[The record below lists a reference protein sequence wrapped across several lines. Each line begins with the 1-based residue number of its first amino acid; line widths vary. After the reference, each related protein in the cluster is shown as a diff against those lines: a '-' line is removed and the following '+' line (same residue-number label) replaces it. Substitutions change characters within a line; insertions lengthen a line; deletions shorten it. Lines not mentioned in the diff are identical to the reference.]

1 LKYNGFYKA
10 NELDQL
16 PDHELQSFKKH
27 IEEAN
32 QIANNNFMLRQSLMT
47 MELSIKE
54 ANRKINYMSQE
65 KLEIQEELSVC
76 EEVSSKLNREKM
88 IIGN

>member
-1 LKYNGFYKA
+1 
-10 NELDQL
+10 
-16 PDHELQSFKKH
+16 
-27 IEEAN
+27 
-32 QIANNNFMLRQSLMT
+32 MT

-54 ANRKINYMSQE
+54 ANIKINYMSQE

-76 EEVSSKLNREKM
+76 EEVSSNLNREKM